1 MSAKKSSLARKDQPF
16 KQLTLNFASS
26 PKAASSVASSPQ
38 LNKDGFAQQCK
49 VCHMFYNPHERQDA
63 QMHTK
68 YHNEFTHSSLLKY
81 SSSGPSTANS
91 KRRVGAKKNEKL
103 VQQYVDG
110 KCVVIENGVDSNQAV
125 SKALAML
132 DYVDQQL
139 GIKELDKSVS
149 GRVSKMLFKNE
160 PLKVSKDLKLDSRK
174 AASYK
179 FYLFVCSMTNRIV
192 GFCLAEQID
201 KAFEIQPLSA
211 TREAGTFSYDES
223 KPFEAVC
230 GISRIWVAEPMRRK
244 HVASRLLDCVR
255 MNFLYI
261 YTLAK
266 NQLAFSDPTQL
277 GQTLARAYLGDE
289 RFLVYNSSTSVQIRA
304 NLEVHHGLTLPSG
317 DQENAE
323 NEFVNEFSSS
333 DEA

>member
-1 MSAKKSSLARKDQPF
+1 MSAKKSGLTRKDQPF
-16 KQLTLNFASS
+16 KQLTLNFAAAS
-26 PKAASSVASSPQ
+26 PKAARGATSSPQ

-68 YHNEFTHSSLLKY
+68 YHSEFTNSSLLKY
-81 SSSGPSTANS
+81 SSAGPSTVNS
-91 KRRVGAKKNEKL
+91 RRRVGKKSEKL

-110 KCVVIENGVDSNQAV
+110 KCVVIENGVDSSQAV
-125 SKALAML
+125 GKALAIL
-132 DYVDQQL
+132 DYVDEQL

-160 PLKVSKDLKLDSRK
+160 SAKMSKDVKYESK
-174 AASYK
+174 NASYK

-201 KAFEIQPLSA
+201 KAFEIQHLNASK
-211 TREAGTFSYDES
+211 EAGTFSYDES

-230 GISRIWVAEPMRRK
+230 GISRIWVAESMRRK

-277 GQTLARAYLGDE
+277 GQSLARSYLGGE
-289 RFLVYNSSTSVQIRA
+289 RFLVYNSSTSTQIRVR
-304 NLEVHHGLTLPSG
+304 LEVHHDLSLPSG
-317 DQENAE
+317 DQENAA
-323 NEFVNEFSSS
+323 NEYVNEFGSS
-333 DEA
+333 DED